1 MSADEFGCGMNNNI
15 CTILNR
21 TNQIW
26 SSEGAVYYQRDL
38 MCMRNLCDCFNIND
52 VRVRISKGLD
62 VNCLGILFDRC
73 LYLIQ
78 IENIYEGSLNTIC
91 RKGMLQE
98 IEGSTINVLCRY
110 DVVTALCQVLDGVGN
125 CCCSGCDCQGCNTTF
140 QGCDSLLENILRR
153 VGQTSVNITC
163 ICQTKSCCCM
173 IAVAEYI
180 RRSLINR
187 YCTCVS
193 YRIGSFLS
201 YVKL

>member
-1 MSADEFGCGMNNNI
+1 M
-15 CTILNR
+15 
-21 TNQIW
+21 
-26 SSEGAVYYQRDL
+26 
-38 MCMRNLCDCFNIND
+38 
-52 VRVRISKGLD
+52 
-62 VNCLGILFDRC
+62 
-73 LYLIQ
+73 
-78 IENIYEGSLNTIC
+78 
-91 RKGMLQE
+91 
-98 IEGSTINVLCRY
+98 
-110 DVVTALCQVLDGVGN
+110 VTALCQILDGVGN

-163 ICQTKSCCCM
+163 ICQTKSCCCV